1 MIVKAADFF
10 TAETQAEIV
19 KSVKAAELKTSGE
32 IRLFVEDK
40 CKGDVLDRAAFMF
53 EKLNMHQTEL
63 RNGVL
68 FYLAFTDHKF
78 AIIGDVGINS
88 KVDEN
93 FWDGIKDGMQ
103 KDFSQS
109 KITEGLSEGILKA
122 GEALGKFFPRQEDD
136 KNELSDNVVLG

>member
-1 MIVKAADFF
+1 MKAADFF

-40 CKGDVLDRAAFMF
+40 CKVDVLDRAAFMF

-68 FYLAFTDHKF
+68 FYLAFADHKF

-88 KVDEN
+88 KVNEN
-93 FWDGIKDGMQ
+93 FWDDIKEGMQ
-103 KDFSQS
+103 KDFSQN
-109 KITEGLSEGILKA
+109 KITEGLSKGILKA
-122 GEALGKFFPRQEDD
+122 GEALGKFFPRQRDD

>member
-1 MIVKAADFF
+1 MKAADFF